1 MGDWGWGGCQ
11 EEGYIRP
18 LSSGFTN
25 AVSPIQEEVDRFLP
39 WERRGGRKMCN
50 VETWDCDTETLWQ
63 AQLIATDLGLEG
75 GLARPDPRA
84 LLYWMSRRARGQPQL
99 GSIVRGGA
107 HQMPRW
113 VEESASVASGQTFP
127 PVRQGAN
134 AMRSPSPDRWTNGY
148 SQDAW
153 RTSGKK
159 GKQTLDL
166 LGLQMNMKQTP

>member
-1 MGDWGWGGCQ
+1 MCDWGGAAKKRGTQDPCHQALQMQWHP
-11 EEGYIRP
+11 YK
-18 LSSGFTN
+18 
-25 AVSPIQEEVDRFLP
+25 
-39 WERRGGRKMCN
+39 RRLTASCHGRGGGRKMCN

-75 GLARPDPRA
+75 GLARPDPHA

-99 GSIVRGGA
+99 GSIVRGGT

-127 PVRQGAN
+127 PVRQEAN
-134 AMRSPSPDRWTNGY
+134 ARRSPLPDRWTNGY
-148 SQDAW
+148 SQDVR

-159 GKQTLDL
+159 GK
-166 LGLQMNMKQTP
+166 